1 MKQIG
6 NIINTFQHGF
16 SVKIAKNF
24 GSLWFTFEPKFR
36 PKPKLPILP
45 EPKQEFRF
53 TVSVHVKIS
62 AGTGTEPNF
71 GRSLVYSTLAS
82 YFPCKNQTWS
92 S

>member
-45 EPKQEFRF
+45 EPKPEFRF
-53 TVSVHVKIS
+53 MSKFRTEQ
-62 AGTGTEPNF
+62 EPN
-71 GRSLVYSTLAS
+71 RISVDH
-82 YFPCKNQTWS
+82 
-92 S
+92 